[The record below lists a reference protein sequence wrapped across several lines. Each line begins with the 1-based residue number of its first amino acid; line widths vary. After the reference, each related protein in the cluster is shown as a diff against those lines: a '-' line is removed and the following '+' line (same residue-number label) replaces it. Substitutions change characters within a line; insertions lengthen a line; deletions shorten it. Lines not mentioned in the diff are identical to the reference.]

1 MIRYRYRRIT
11 LFFGRILLGFIV
23 WDLIFPKI
31 GFRRWARRTRP
42 RRLKQSA
49 AAFRNLA
56 VEMGGVLI
64 KVGQF
69 LSSRVDIL
77 PKEFTDELAG
87 LQDEVPPEDYA
98 KIRLVAEAEFGK
110 PLPEKYF
117 RFEDIPLAA
126 ASLGQVH
133 RAQIMVRNRVSG
145 ELEPVNVVVKVQRPD
160 IEKIID
166 TDMAALRTV
175 GEWLRRY
182 RPLNR
187 RVDIRVLLEEFNRIL
202 YEEIDYLAEGRN
214 AETFAANFKG
224 DLGVRVP
231 YVVWTHTT
239 KRVLTLENVWAIKI
253 TDYEALE
260 NAGIDRA
267 EVASKLLDVYL
278 KQIFVDRFFH
288 ADPHPGNL
296 FILPLGQSFMGGSRR
311 PWKLT
316 FVDFG
321 MVGRVPEDTRDGLR
335 ELLIAVG
342 TKDTARMVKAY
353 QMLGVLLPNAN
364 LELIAKAEERAFE
377 QYWGMSMSELR
388 NISTEEMR
396 SFASE
401 FRELIYTMPF
411 QVPQDFIFLGR
422 TVGILGGMC
431 TGLDPDFNLWE
442 HIAPYAERIIA
453 QEATAGAEIWIEEA
467 KTLFGAMLSL
477 PLKMESALS
486 KIERGEVAIK
496 APDIEQQVAGLNN
509 AIRQVVMGII
519 FAALLLGGIQLRIAE
534 DDLLGNVL
542 LVAAGLSLGWL
553 FIQGM
558 RR

>member
-1 MIRYRYRRIT
+1 M
-11 LFFGRILLGFIV
+11 
-23 WDLIFPKI
+23 
-31 GFRRWARRTRP
+31 
-42 RRLKQSA
+42 
-49 AAFRNLA
+49 
-56 VEMGGVLI
+56 
-64 KVGQF
+64 
-69 LSSRVDIL
+69 
-77 PKEFTDELAG
+77 
-87 LQDEVPPEDYA
+87 
-98 KIRLVAEAEFGK
+98 
-110 PLPEKYF
+110 
-117 RFEDIPLAA
+117 
-126 ASLGQVH
+126 
-133 RAQIMVRNRVSG
+133 
-145 ELEPVNVVVKVQRPD
+145 
-160 IEKIID
+160 
-166 TDMAALRTV
+166 
-175 GEWLRRY
+175 
-182 RPLNR
+182 
-187 RVDIRVLLEEFNRIL
+187 
-202 YEEIDYLAEGRN
+202 
-214 AETFAANFKG
+214 
-224 DLGVRVP
+224 GVRVP

-353 QMLGVLLPNAN
+353 QMFGVLLPNAN

-509 AIRQVVMGII
+509 AIRQVVMGIV

>member
-1 MIRYRYRRIT
+1 
-11 LFFGRILLGFIV
+11 
-23 WDLIFPKI
+23 
-31 GFRRWARRTRP
+31 
-42 RRLKQSA
+42 
-49 AAFRNLA
+49 
-56 VEMGGVLI
+56 
-64 KVGQF
+64 
-69 LSSRVDIL
+69 
-77 PKEFTDELAG
+77 
-87 LQDEVPPEDYA
+87 
-98 KIRLVAEAEFGK
+98 
-110 PLPEKYF
+110 
-117 RFEDIPLAA
+117 
-126 ASLGQVH
+126 
-133 RAQIMVRNRVSG
+133 
-145 ELEPVNVVVKVQRPD
+145 
-160 IEKIID
+160 
-166 TDMAALRTV
+166 
-175 GEWLRRY
+175 
-182 RPLNR
+182 
-187 RVDIRVLLEEFNRIL
+187 
-202 YEEIDYLAEGRN
+202 
-214 AETFAANFKG
+214 
-224 DLGVRVP
+224 
-231 YVVWTHTT
+231 
-239 KRVLTLENVWAIKI
+239 
-253 TDYEALE
+253 
-260 NAGIDRA
+260 
-267 EVASKLLDVYL
+267 
-278 KQIFVDRFFH
+278 
-288 ADPHPGNL
+288 
-296 FILPLGQSFMGGSRR
+296 
-311 PWKLT
+311 
-316 FVDFG
+316 

-509 AIRQVVMGII
+509 AIRQVVMGIV